1 MSLLPSKGL
10 LAIAAVIDVA
20 LQAAGRPLSAKTLA
34 ARHGLPPRHLETV
47 LQSLVRDGVLK
58 GIRGPRGGYELAREP
73 GRVSV
78 SDILR
83 AAGTTEEPNEGGGS
97 ALLAEVV
104 VPALAAAESEFGR
117 ALNRITLEDL
127 TRRAESRASGDRAVA
142 RR

>member
-1 MSLLPSKGL
+1 M
-10 LAIAAVIDVA
+10 
-20 LQAAGRPLSAKTLA
+20 SAKTLS

-47 LQSLVRDGVLK
+47 LQSLVREGVLK

-83 AAGTTEEPNEGGGS
+83 ATGTTEEPNEGGGS

-104 VPALAAAESEFGR
+104 IPGLAAAESEFGR
-117 ALNRITLEDL
+117 ALDRISLEDL
-127 TRRAESRASGDRAVA
+127 MRRAESRRGGDQTAA
-142 RR
+142 QT